1 MSHYAIINEENK
13 VITVLYYD
21 NSVPESDI
29 EEYHASEGNR
39 VIKTSYNT
47 SAGVHKQG
55 GVPLRANF
63 ASVGFTYDEDNDVFI
78 EPKPYESWIL
88 NEESFIYEPPIPL
101 PEDYQDQERNY
112 FWDEENLKWSE

>member
-1 MSHYAIINEENK
+1 MSHYAIVNEENK

-39 VIKTSYNT
+39 IIKTSYNT
-47 SAGVHKQG
+47 RAGVHQQG

-88 NEESFIYEPPIPL
+88 NKESFIYEPPIPL
-101 PEDYQDQERNY
+101 PEDYQERDY